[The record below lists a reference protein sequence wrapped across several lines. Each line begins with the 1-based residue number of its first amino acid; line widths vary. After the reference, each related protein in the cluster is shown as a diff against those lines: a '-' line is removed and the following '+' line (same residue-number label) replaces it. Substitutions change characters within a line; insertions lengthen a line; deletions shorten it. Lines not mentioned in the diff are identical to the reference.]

1 VARPAEEDFSMA
13 IVPLQGQRRDRAGKG
28 PARSTRRAG
37 HIPGVVYGHGQPALP
52 VAVNAK
58 DLISALRHVEGGN
71 MIVSLKLDGGDKTA
85 LVREVQLDP
94 ISHEII
100 HLDFQEVSLT
110 EKVRVQVSVHLTG
123 LPTGVKDDGGILE
136 TIARTVEVECLATSI
151 PTSLDADVTALGVGD
166 SLHASD
172 LGLPEGVVLLTEADQ
187 TIATVVPPTVYE
199 APVVAEAVP
208 TAAEPEVITAK
219 GKEEE
224 EGEGDEKE
232 KEKKEKK

>member
-1 VARPAEEDFSMA
+1 MA

-199 APVVAEAVP
+199 APVVAEAAP

>member
-1 VARPAEEDFSMA
+1 MA

>member
-1 VARPAEEDFSMA
+1 MA
-13 IVPLQGQRRDRAGKG
+13 IVPLQGRRRERAGKG
-28 PARSTRRAG
+28 PARATRREG

-52 VAVNAK
+52 VTVNAK
-58 DLISALRHVEGGN
+58 DLIGALRHVEGGN

-123 LPTGVKDDGGILE
+123 VPTGVKDDGGILE
-136 TIARTVEVECLATSI
+136 TIARTVEVECLATAI
-151 PTSLDADVTALGVGD
+151 PSSLDADVSALGVGD
-166 SLHASD
+166 SLHASN
-172 LGLPEGVVLLTEADQ
+172 LVLPEGVELLTDPEQ

-199 APVVAEAVP
+199 APVAAEAAP

-219 GKEEE
+219 AKDE
-224 EGEGDEKE
+224 EGAEDEGKDKE

>member
-1 VARPAEEDFSMA
+1 MA

-28 PARSTRRAG
+28 PARTARRAG
-37 HIPGVVYGHGQPALP
+37 HVPGVVYGHGQPALP
-52 VAVNAK
+52 VSVNAK

-123 LPTGVKDDGGILE
+123 VPTGVKDDGGILE

-151 PTSLDADVTALGVGD
+151 PSSLDADVSALGVGD
-166 SLHASD
+166 SLHASN
-172 LGLPEGVVLLTEADQ
+172 LVLPEGVELLTDPEQ

-199 APVVAEAVP
+199 APVAAEAVP

-232 KEKKEKK
+232 KEKKEKEKK

>member
-1 VARPAEEDFSMA
+1 
-13 IVPLQGQRRDRAGKG
+13 
-28 PARSTRRAG
+28 
-37 HIPGVVYGHGQPALP
+37 

-58 DLISALRHVEGGN
+58 ELINALRHVEGGN
-71 MIVSLKLDGGDKTA
+71 MIVSLKLEGGDKTA

-94 ISHEII
+94 ISHDII

-110 EKVRVQVSVHLTG
+110 ETVRVQVSVLLTG
-123 LPTGVKDDGGILE
+123 IPTGVKDDGGILE
-136 TIARTVEVECLATSI
+136 TIARTVEVECLATAI
-151 PTSLDADVTALGVGD
+151 PSHLDADVSALGVGD

-172 LGLPEGVVLLTEADQ
+172 LGLPPGVTLLTEADQ

-199 APVVAEAVP
+199 APVAEAAP

-219 GKEEE
+219 AKDDEEE
-224 EGEGDEKE
+224 DKDKDKDKE